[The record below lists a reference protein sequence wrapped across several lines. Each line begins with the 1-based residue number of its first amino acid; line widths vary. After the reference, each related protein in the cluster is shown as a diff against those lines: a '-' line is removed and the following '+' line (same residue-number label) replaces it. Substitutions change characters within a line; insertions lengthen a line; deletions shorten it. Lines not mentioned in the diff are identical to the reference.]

1 MASASTIWKPNRHNL
16 VIKDNFKVILP
27 EFVIYDPS
35 GVSFNLD
42 YTTRMVF
49 IALLM
54 NDFVPDSYLCSL
66 SKSYQSIICNLRKL
80 LRTYDLQINRV
91 RKEGYCLHKGD
102 LHA

>member
-1 MASASTIWKPNRHNL
+1 MSSASTIWKPNRYNL
-16 VIKDNFKVILP
+16 VIKNGFKVILP
-27 EFVIYDPS
+27 EFVIYDS
-35 GVSFNLD
+35 NGFSFDLD
-42 YTTRMVF
+42 YTSRMVF

-54 NDFVPDSYLCSL
+54 NDFVPDSYLWEL